1 MLSQARVQAKA
12 AARDGERARELAA
25 AEGAALVAAAAIKAR
40 EGVKSAAERQA
51 DSAAGGG
58 QGSSTPQTEGGG
70 GGGGGDGGAD
80 PDPDP
85 DRAAVALY
93 EALRKRKG
101 EEDARQATRPAWNH
115 DVLQTVVAEDKD
127 MWRKALGAERVL
139 GSAWEQVRDGI
150 IRL

>member
-12 AARDGERARELAA
+12 AARDGEMARALAA

-51 DSAAGGG
+51 ADSAAGSG
-58 QGSSTPQTEGGG
+58 QGSSTPQTEGGA
-70 GGGGGDGGAD
+70 GDGGAGAG

-139 GSAWEQVRDGI
+139 GSAWEQVRDGVM
-150 IRL
+150 RL